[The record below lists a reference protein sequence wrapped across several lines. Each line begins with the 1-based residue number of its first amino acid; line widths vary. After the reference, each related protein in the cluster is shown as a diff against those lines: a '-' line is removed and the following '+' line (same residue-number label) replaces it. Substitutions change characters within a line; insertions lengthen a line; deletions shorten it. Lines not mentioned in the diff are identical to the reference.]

1 MILMVLTN
9 YATKNWELRSLQM
22 DRRQHCLIKN
32 NIMNTFK
39 QSAIEILKK
48 TGKPL
53 HYGEITKLALESG
66 ILETEGATP
75 EATMGAQLV
84 MDIKNK
90 GEGSDFIKT
99 APGTFAL
106 NPNKKEIKET
116 PKIIEAEKEEEEKIV
131 IAGGF
136 TGKGGEHLVCSELL
150 FRGFNASIMSVDVGM
165 DIVAVK
171 DNQLFG
177 IQVKTSNLNSFDTYV
192 FDIRKVSFERHSNG
206 NIYYIFVLHGEKKSN
221 FLILPF
227 HEVEKKVHEKAI
239 LEVGHGK
246 RYRVN
251 IKFRDG
257 KVYLGNKDHE
267 MDYFL
272 DNWNLIK

>member
-1 MILMVLTN
+1 
-9 YATKNWELRSLQM
+9 
-22 DRRQHCLIKN
+22 
-32 NIMNTFK
+32 MNTFK
-39 QSAIEILKK
+39 QSAIEILQKAK
-48 TGKPL
+48 KPL
-53 HYGEITKLALESG
+53 NYTEITRLALESG
-66 ILETEGATP
+66 ILETEGANP
-75 EATMGAQLV
+75 ERTMNAVLTV
-84 MDIKNK
+84 DINTKAK
-90 GEGSDFIKT
+90 GSDFIKKER
-99 APGTFAL
+99 GIFAL

-116 PKIIEAEKEEEEKIV
+116 PKILEAEKEEEEKIV

-136 TGKGGEHLVCSELL
+136 TGKAGEHLVCSELL

-171 DNQLFG
+171 ENQLFG

-206 NIYYIFVLHGEKKSN
+206 NIYYIFVLHGEKKNN

-251 IKFRDG
+251 IKFRND
-257 KVYLGNKDHE
+257 KVYLGNMDHE

>member
-1 MILMVLTN
+1 
-9 YATKNWELRSLQM
+9 
-22 DRRQHCLIKN
+22 
-32 NIMNTFK
+32 MNTFK

-48 TGKPL
+48 AGTPL
-53 HYGEITKLALESG
+53 HYTEITRLALESG

-75 EATMGAQLV
+75 ESTMSTQLII
-84 MDIKNK
+84 DIRNK

-99 APGTFAL
+99 GPGTFGL
-106 NPNKKEIKET
+106 NSSKKAVKET
-116 PKIIEAEKEEEEKIV
+116 PKIIEAEKAEEEKIV
-131 IAGGF
+131 IEGGF

-171 DNQLFG
+171 ENQLFG

-192 FDIRKVSFERHSNG
+192 FDIRKVSFKRHSNG
-206 NIYYIFVLHGEKKSN
+206 NIYYIFVLHGDKKNN

-227 HEVEKKVHEKAI
+227 HEMERKMHEGAI

-251 IKFRDG
+251 IKFRNE
-257 KVYLGNKDHE
+257 KLYLGNMDHE

-272 DNWNLIK
+272 NNWSLVK